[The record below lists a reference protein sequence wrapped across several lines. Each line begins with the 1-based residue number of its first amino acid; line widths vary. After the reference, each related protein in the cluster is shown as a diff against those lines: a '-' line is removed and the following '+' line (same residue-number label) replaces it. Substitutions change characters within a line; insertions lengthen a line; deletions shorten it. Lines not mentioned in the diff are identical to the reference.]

1 MKNVMQRVMKDTHA
15 PAGYERS
22 DADPRKLILAGFVLA
37 LLLAASLAVSAWLS
51 QTTEAEI
58 LGGETTSP
66 VRGLRTAPAGP
77 ELQAIPSR
85 ELALVRAR
93 EERLLTGTEWIDS
106 VNGVVRI
113 PIERAIELSLKEG
126 FPTKA
131 EEKK

>member
-1 MKNVMQRVMKDTHA
+1 MKDPSV

-22 DADPRKLILAGFVLA
+22 DANPRSLVMAGLVLSV
-37 LLLAASLAVSAWLS
+37 LLAASLAVSAWIS

-58 LGGETTSP
+58 LSDQETSP
-66 VRGLRTAPAGP
+66 VRGLWTEPTGP
-77 ELQAIPSR
+77 ELQAIPAR

-93 EERLLTGTEWIDS
+93 EERLLDGTAWIDP

-113 PIERAIELSLKEG
+113 PLESAIELSLKEG
-126 FPTKA
+126 FPVRV